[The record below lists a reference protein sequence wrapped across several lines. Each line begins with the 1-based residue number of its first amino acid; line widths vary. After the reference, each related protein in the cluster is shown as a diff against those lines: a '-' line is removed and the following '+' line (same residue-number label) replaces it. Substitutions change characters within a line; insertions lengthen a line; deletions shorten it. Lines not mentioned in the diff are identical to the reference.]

1 MTCIAGIADGERVW
15 MGGDSAVTFDDGLQ
29 IACDSKLWRAGKF
42 LLGGAGAP
50 SFVGAVRYEMM
61 TPKRRGDDPARFV
74 GRDLVA
80 AMREALAACGFTRSG
95 DDGCYGD
102 GEMLVGY
109 RGALYHVGSDLGIH
123 AIPCGYAAIGSA
135 TAVALGA
142 LHALRDR
149 PPVERL
155 RAALEAAEAHSAKVR
170 APFTFEEL
178 KP

>member
-1 MTCIAGIADGERVW
+1 MTCIVGIVDRGRVL
-15 MGGDSAVTFDDGLQ
+15 MGGDSAVTFDDGMQ
-29 IACDSKLWRAGKF
+29 VACASKLWRAGKF
-42 LLGGAGAP
+42 LLGGAGDP
-50 SFVGAVRYEMM
+50 GFVGAVRYEMM
-61 TPKRRGDDPARFV
+61 TPKRRGEDPARFV

-80 AMREALAACGFTRSG
+80 AMREALAACGFTRST
-95 DDGCYGD
+95 DDGCYGG
-102 GEMLVGY
+102 GEVLVGY
-109 RGALYHVGSDLGIH
+109 RGALYHVGSDLGFH

-135 TAVALGA
+135 SSVALGA

-155 RAALEAAEAHSAKVR
+155 RAALEAAAEHSAKVR